1 MANKIHYH
9 SCSPIDRA
17 LVCMH
22 AWDVSAHLRPYSVVE
37 LKGVRGGWEGL
48 DTQHVKKRGRLFI
61 AHMAKLYYRTCPLE
75 I

>member
-1 MANKIHYH
+1 
-9 SCSPIDRA
+9 
-17 LVCMH
+17 MH

-48 DTQHVKKRGRLFI
+48 DTQHVKNWGRLFI
-61 AHMAKLYYRTCPLE
+61 ARMAKLYYRTCPLE